1 MVSKRIVVS
10 PEDRAELER
19 IVRSRRAE
27 RRMVERAQV
36 VLAAAEGLSAREIA
50 ERVGCSEKLA
60 GRWRARYERDG
71 MKGLGDAPRSG
82 RPLTHGPD
90 QRALLIA
97 KACTRPPQTESG
109 QRRERWTHR
118 QLGEAVG
125 ISESQAH
132 VILSRAEIKPH
143 RTEYWVMTDFDQPY
157 FEERC
162 SEVCGLYLDPPENA
176 LVLSIDELC
185 EASHNSSDVKSS
197 VM

>member
-1 MVSKRIVVS
+1 MISAAVDRELVVVLVSDDRGRAMVSKRIVVS

-82 RPLTHGPD
+82 RPLSHGPD
-90 QRALLIA
+90 
-97 KACTRPPQTESG
+97 
-109 QRRERWTHR
+109 
-118 QLGEAVG
+118 
-125 ISESQAH
+125 
-132 VILSRAEIKPH
+132 
-143 RTEYWVMTDFDQPY
+143 
-157 FEERC
+157 
-162 SEVCGLYLDPPENA
+162 N
-176 LVLSIDELC
+176 
-185 EASHNSSDVKSS
+185 
-197 VM
+197 